1 MFAARLEEG
10 HGAPDGANAAQAQ
23 PSAVPQV
30 SSRHLFFIFAHPGFS
45 PFREL
50 SIPQMAV
57 VEARGRC
64 FHGDVAMPE
73 VGEVAVVVFE
83 YGPGLP
89 RRARRV
95 RVHPLLLWSRPI
107 PRSMPER
114 GLSPAAAGGVSRVPS
129 RFHLYHFFLF

>member
-50 SIPQMAV
+50 SIPQMTV
-57 VEARGRC
+57 VEARGKR

-73 VGEVAVVVFE
+73 VGEVAVVGFE

-95 RVHPLLLWSRPI
+95 RVHPPSSGAAHPAEYARA
-107 PRSMPER
+107 RSFIRCRR
-114 GLSPAAAGGVSRVPS
+114 GC
-129 RFHLYHFFLF
+129 